1 MAVVPTVP
9 IRLESAVERDVP
21 LILKFIHELADYEK
35 MAHEVVAT
43 ERDLQAALFGP
54 DRVASAVMAYAGAE
68 PAGFA
73 LYFFSFSTFLGKPGV
88 YLEDLYVTPAWRR
101 HGIGRMLLARLART
115 AVERGCGRMEWSVL
129 NWNELALGVYRAIG
143 ARPMGAWT
151 VQRLT
156 GAELLALAEAAP
168 AAPPSSER

>member
-1 MAVVPTVP
+1 MVP

-21 LILKFIHELADYEK
+21 LILTFIRELADYEK
-35 MAHEVVAT
+35 MAQEVVAT
-43 ERDLQAALFGP
+43 EHDLQSALFGP
-54 DRVASAVMAYAGAE
+54 DAVASAIIAYAGTE

-101 HGIGRMLLARLART
+101 HGIGRMLLARLAKT

-129 NWNELALGVYRAIG
+129 NWNELALGVYKAIG
-143 ARPMGAWT
+143 ARPLDAWT

-156 GAELLALAEAAP
+156 GPDLLALAAAAP
-168 AAPPSSER
+168 AAPPASER